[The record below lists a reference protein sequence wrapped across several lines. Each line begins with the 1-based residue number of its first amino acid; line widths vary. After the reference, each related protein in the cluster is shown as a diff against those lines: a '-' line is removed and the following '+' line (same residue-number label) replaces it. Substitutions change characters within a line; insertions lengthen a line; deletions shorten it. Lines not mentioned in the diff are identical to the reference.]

1 MTTRLL
7 TLGTALA
14 LLGCAAPETP
24 ADTPPAADTAGLPV
38 AARSTPADSAD
49 TRVLAPDVRV
59 TRLAPGLWMH
69 TTDDPASGYPS
80 NGMLLETDSGTVLF
94 DTAWDDRQTVVLLEW
109 AARELAHPVR
119 RAVITHGHGDRLGG
133 LGTLRAAG
141 VPATALGA
149 TVRQARAAGG
159 AVPDSLPGLAHS
171 PRADAAGFELF
182 YPGAGHTADN
192 VVAYFPAARVL
203 FGGCLVKS
211 DTATTVGNVADA
223 DVAEW
228 PRTVARVRERYDGAR
243 VVVPGHGA
251 VSGPEALTVTEALI
265 AEKGPAARAAL
276 RARQEARG
284 GP

>member
-14 LLGCAAPETP
+14 LVSCAAP
-24 ADTPPAADTAGLPV
+24 DTPPAADTAALAAS
-38 AARSTPADSAD
+38 AARSAAD
-49 TRVLAPDVRV
+49 TTAHTRTLAPDVRV
-59 TRLAPGLWMH
+59 TRIAPGLWVH

-80 NGMLLETDSGTVLF
+80 NGMLLETDRGTVLF
-94 DTAWDDRQTVVLLEW
+94 DTAWDDRQTGIVLEW

-119 RAVITHGHGDRLGG
+119 RAVITHSHHDRLGG
-133 LGTLRAAG
+133 IGALRVAG

-149 TVRQARAAGG
+149 TVRLAASAGG
-159 AVPDSLPGLAHS
+159 PLPDSLAGLAAA

-192 VVAYFPAARVL
+192 VVAYFPAAGVL

-223 DVAEW
+223 DVAAW
-228 PRTVARVRERYDGAR
+228 PRTVARVRERYRGAR
-243 VVVPGHGA
+243 LVVPGHGA

-276 RARQEARG
+276 RAREGARG
-284 GP
+284 GS